1 MLDFLG
7 SFVNYMIFVY
17 IFIKTLNTSC
27 FSISDMSL
35 SLFGLCV
42 SVFIFIVNLINKYN
56 RG

>member
-27 FSISDMSL
+27 FGISDMSL